1 MNDVVSVL
9 DLLENNDYGSL
20 RSVRDEVAEMDAS
33 LRRLMDKGLAPDEM
47 QTAQTA
53 RTAVQS
59 ASSIL
64 EKLFA

>member
-47 QTAQTA
+47 QMAQTA